1 MHKVNSNDLIIC
13 PVCDSDVTGPTVVT
27 SEDFLGQGVELP
39 TPGRQLV
46 LSCRHISNPDVKIDH
61 WEYNGKEQKTD
72 SDKYITVDR
81 ENGSLI
87 ITRSDRDKHEG
98 NYSCIMS
105 NNEIATIEVKA
116 KADVIIE
123 SEGMSPGGL
132 SINVIEGDSFSLLC
146 KIKNYNNDST
156 IGIHWELQKEGESK
170 GIPISDQTF
179 RHIHIN
185 TTNYEPF
192 LSMVKGHVIDTSSPS
207 SRLSIDSVS
216 YNDRANY
223 VCVVNNR
230 VTTARV
236 KILVRVKDRLAALW
250 PFLGIVGEVIVLVTV
265 IVIYEKRRVKLD
277 FDNESM
283 VGVDPSSDTG

>member
-1 MHKVNSNDLIIC
+1 MNYTY
-13 PVCDSDVTGPTVVT
+13 PVCDLSVTGPTVVT

-39 TPGRQLV
+39 IPGRQLV
-46 LSCRHISNPDVKIDH
+46 LSCRHISNPEVRIDH
-61 WEYNGKEQKTD
+61 WEFNGKEQKTD

-98 NYSCIMS
+98 NYSCVMS

-132 SINVIEGDSFSLLC
+132 SINVVDGDSFSLLC
-146 KIKNYNNDST
+146 KIKNYNNDT
-156 IGIHWELQKEGESK
+156 TVGIHWELQKEGESK
-170 GIPISDQTF
+170 RIPITDQTF
-179 RHIHIN
+179 GHIHIN
-185 TTNYEPF
+185 TTNYEPS
-192 LSMVKGHVIDTSSPS
+192 LSMVRGHVIDTSSPS

-216 YNDRANY
+216 YSDRANY

-236 KILVRVKDRLAALW
+236 KVLVRVKDRLAALW